1 MSPFL
6 AGFYSLLS
14 PCKTLPQSHPSKT
27 PPPPPPS
34 TLIPL
39 PIPSVSY
46 DGAIWK
52 KFASLLVDIVLK
64 ISSGR
69 ESRESIFASE
79 THVPLSQRDWTA
91 IRRRS
96 RFWLWT
102 HGLIWTLDL
111 TKYDKNKSVLTR
123 MRDTGPAVS
132 QPSSDFLFSFSQWPI
147 LNETFYVLQLAAGSV
162 DIITNTHY
170 HVSFPFEKAKMPRP
184 FSLYGALELYGKYI
198 SHVLV

>member
-27 PPPPPPS
+27 PPTPHPHPS
-34 TLIPL
+34 PHPL
-39 PIPSVSY
+39 RCHTKEPYGRNLLPFWWTSC
-46 DGAIWK
+46 WK
-52 KFASLLVDIVLK
+52 YHLAEEAEKV
-64 ISSGR
+64 
-69 ESRESIFASE
+69 FASE
-79 THVPLSQRDWTA
+79 THVTLSQRDWAA

-111 TKYDKNKSVLTR
+111 TKCDKNKSVLTR

-147 LNETFYVLQLAAGSV
+147 LNETFYVLQLAAGSI